1 VTNLAASAGDNNYL
15 KMTELA
21 QELAAELQADIQLS
35 THREEHVR
43 VTARANKALELFNGL
58 LANQ

>member
-1 VTNLAASAGDNNYL
+1 MTNAAASPGDNNYS
-15 KMTELA
+15 KMTKLA
-21 QELAAELQADIQLS
+21 QELAAELKSDIQLA